1 MFDENSR
8 KPAISKNLSLLQVLT
23 AAVLFGI
30 STPVSKYLL
39 GEIAPISLSAL
50 LYLGSGIGLLLWHS
64 LENSEGQDKK
74 EAKLNKR
81 DLPWLIGA
89 IIAGGIAAPIILMFS
104 LKAAPAATA
113 SLLLNFEGVAT
124 TVIAAII
131 FKEHVSRRVWGA
143 VTLIT
148 VASILLS
155 WNPSGQWG
163 FSVSALGVLAAC
175 GLWGVDNNF
184 TRNIS
189 AKNPLTIVMFKGLSA
204 GIFSLVLA
212 RSVGQ
217 LLPPLLPAICAMLLG
232 CASYGLSILLFIHA
246 MRELGSART
255 SALFGIAPFLGAII
269 SVFAFQETLGFQFI
283 ISLPIMLLGA
293 GLLLKE
299 DHVHWHRHEPLVH
312 EHRHGHADQH
322 HSHSHP
328 DVNIKANEYH
338 SHVHRHE
345 PMEHSHGHTPN
356 IHHRH
361 CH

>member
-1 MFDENSR
+1 MIGE
-8 KPAISKNLSLLQVLT
+8 NLSKTAAAKTFPMIQVMT

-39 GEIAPISLSAL
+39 GEIEPISLSAL
-50 LYLGSGIGLLLWHS
+50 LYLGSGMGMCLWRMIQKAG
-64 LENSEGQDKK
+64 GQDEQ
-74 EAKLNKR
+74 EASLGKR
-81 DLPWLIGA
+81 DVPWLLGSIA
-89 IIAGGIAAPIILMFS
+89 AGGMAAPIILMFS
-104 LKAAPAATA
+104 LQTAPAATA

-124 TVIAAII
+124 AIIAGII
-131 FKEHVSRRVWGA
+131 FKEHESRRVWGA
-143 VTLIT
+143 VGLIT

-155 WNPSGQWG
+155 WSTSGQWG

-175 GLWGVDNNF
+175 GLWGLDNNF

-189 AKNPLTIVMFKGLSA
+189 AKNPLAIVMFKGLGA

-217 LLPPLLPAICAMLLG
+217 AWPPGLTAIRAMLVG
-232 CASYGLSILLFIHA
+232 FACYGVSILLFVRA

-255 SALFGIAPFLGAII
+255 SALFGIAPFIGALLSIL
-269 SVFAFQETLGFQFI
+269 VFHDTLELQFMI
-283 ISLPIMLLGA
+283 AVPVMLIGA

-299 DHVHWHRHEPLVH
+299 DHIHLHRHELLVH
-312 EHRHGHADQH
+312 DHRHSHDDLH
-322 HSHSHP
+322 HTHSHP
-328 DVNIKANEYH
+328 DGDIKANEYH

-345 PMEHSHGHTPN
+345 PVEHSHGHTPN

-361 CH
+361 SH